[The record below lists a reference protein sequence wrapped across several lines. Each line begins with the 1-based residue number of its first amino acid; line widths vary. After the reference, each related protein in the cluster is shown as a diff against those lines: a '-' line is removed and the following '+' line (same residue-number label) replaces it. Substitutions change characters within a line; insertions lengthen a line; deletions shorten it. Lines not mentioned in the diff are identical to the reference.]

1 MVKMVKSA
9 QGQEIDWDL
18 LKIQTQVNKNVAE
31 PVEAVDQVSMATR
44 RQQRARLDAAKKL
57 LDQAT
62 QQASQPSVVAAVEE
76 PQQAPTTKKGKY
88 NAGTD

>member
-62 QQASQPSVVAAVEE
+62 QQAPQSTVVAAVEE
-76 PQQAPTTKKGKY
+76 PQQVTTTKKGKY